1 MDRAGALAALG
12 GIYLGQSIL
21 GGLTFQAMPALLRA
35 GGHGLEL
42 IGLLPLLMLPQALKF
57 LWAPAVERLRLP
69 SSGGRRSRPI
79 ILAGQILAAA
89 LVLLL
94 AAGPQP
100 GRVLPLLAL
109 AAVVAATLD
118 IACDAFATEQLPPR
132 AYGWGNA
139 MQVGG
144 AYLGLMLGGGL
155 FLVAVER
162 LGWTPATVALAAL
175 LLLAGL
181 PLWRIAE
188 APGPVPMEAAP
199 PGRPSLWLALAR
211 PELRRGLGAVVLAQ
225 LGLRMVLPIQTPF
238 LVDAGLGLEAL
249 GLLSGLAGTAA
260 SLLGTLL
267 AAAAIARRGPFTL
280 IRPLLAAE
288 AALFLA
294 LATAAATSPGV
305 PLAVPVGLVLLL
317 SLVTGMTFVAVYA
330 AMMGWARG
338 AQPGVDFTLLQCADA
353 LTAALA
359 GFGAVALAGWLG
371 YQAGFALAALPAL
384 LAAGLLGRIV
394 ARPAALVEG
403 TRAG

>member
-12 GIYLGQSIL
+12 GIYLGQSLI
-21 GGLTFQAMPALLRA
+21 GGLTFQATPALLRA
-35 GGHGLEL
+35 SGHGLEL

-69 SSGGRRSRPI
+69 AAGGRRSRRI
-79 ILAGQILAAA
+79 ILAGQVVAAA
-89 LVLLL
+89 LILLL
-94 AAGPQP
+94 ATGSEP

-162 LGWTPATVALAAL
+162 LGWTPAIIALAAL
-175 LLLAGL
+175 LLLAGV
-181 PLWRIAE
+181 PLWRIVE
-188 APGPVPMEAAP
+188 APLPVPGQAAP
-199 PGRPSLWLALAR
+199 PGRPSLRLALAR
-211 PELRRGLGAVVLAQ
+211 PEMRRGLGAVVLVQ
-225 LGLRMVLPIQTPF
+225 LGLRMVLAIQTPF
-238 LVDAGLGLEAL
+238 LVDAGLRLEAL

-267 AAAAIARRGPFTL
+267 AAAAAARRGPFAL
-280 IRPLLAAE
+280 IRPLLAAQ
-288 AALFLA
+288 AVLFLA
-294 LATAAATSPGV
+294 LAAAAAAPGV
-305 PLAVPVGLVLLL
+305 PLAVPVGLALLL
-317 SLVTGMTFVAVYA
+317 ALVTGMTFVSVYA

-338 AQPGVDFTLLQCADA
+338 AQPGVDFSLLQCADA

-359 GFGAVALAGWLG
+359 GSGAVALAGWLG

-384 LAAGLLGRIV
+384 LAAGLLGRTV
-394 ARPAALVEG
+394 AGRPALAEES
-403 TRAG
+403 RAG